1 MLRNAVLGIAIVALV
16 AGLLLLGTRLFV
28 PAGWLLLNGTALL
41 LGTLFERWRYK
52 QTKAPGAAKGVA
64 TGERFVDP
72 ETGALMEVWYDA
84 ASGERSYVRLN
95 DGEKSLH

>member
-1 MLRNAVLGIAIVALV
+1 MLRNLVLGFGVLV
-16 AGLLLLGTRLFV
+16 LCAGLLLLVVQPAQAFGTLIF
-28 PAGWLLLNGTALL
+28 GGLLI

-52 QTKAPGAAKGVA
+52 SAQMPGSARGQP

-84 ASGERSYVRLN
+84 ATGERTYVKIS
-95 DGEKSLH
+95 DEGK